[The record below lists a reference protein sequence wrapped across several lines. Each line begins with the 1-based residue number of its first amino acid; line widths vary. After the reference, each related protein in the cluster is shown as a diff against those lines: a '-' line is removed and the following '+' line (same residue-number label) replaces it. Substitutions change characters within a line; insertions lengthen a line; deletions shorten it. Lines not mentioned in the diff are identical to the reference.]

1 VVRPAP
7 CVVRPAREAEIDE
20 LAQMWAAM
28 YAYQRAHGMMLA
40 LRDDAPE
47 IWKRSL
53 TGRLDSPVSVILV
66 AEAEPGRAGLAGFLA
81 AQVKRLPPHL
91 SAERGK
97 VGFISEVYVDP
108 AQRRHRI
115 GQRLVDAAF
124 AWFARA
130 EVGSVE
136 LQVVIDNQAAR
147 AFWEK
152 QGFAAELVQMRARLP
167 AEPA

>member
-1 VVRPAP
+1 
-7 CVVRPAREAEIDE
+7 VRPARDAEIDE

-28 YAYQRAHGMMLA
+28 YGYQRAHGMMLA

-53 TGRLDSPVSVILV
+53 AGRLDSPVSVILV
-66 AEAEPGRAGLAGFLA
+66 AEAIPGAAPDRPGLAGFLA

-124 AWFARA
+124 AWFTRA

-136 LQVVIDNQAAR
+136 LQVVIDNQVAR

-152 QGFAAELVQMRARLP
+152 QGFTAELVQMRARLP
-167 AEPA
+167 GDPA

>member
-1 VVRPAP
+1 MAESAPA
-7 CVVRPAREAEIDE
+7 VRPARETEIDE

-53 TGRLDSPVSVILV
+53 AGRLDSPVSVILV
-66 AEAEPGRAGLAGFLA
+66 AEAAAGTGLAGFLA

-108 AQRRHRI
+108 AQRRHHI

-136 LQVVIDNQAAR
+136 LQVVIDNQTAR

-152 QGFAAELVQMRARLP
+152 QGFAAELVQMRVRLP
-167 AEPA
+167 GETA